1 MSRQIVIPTT
11 AEFRLLEILWV
22 FEEGTIEDLLLA
34 SEKKSSLNYKT
45 VQTVLRIMENKKLV
59 SHSTRGR
66 AFVYRPRVKRHEVS
80 RLSLRSLLGSHDRH
94 GFDRLIL
101 GSVSESIALCRLLA
115 RDHPQVSY
123 FATKSR
129 GFPLPTS
136 FPSVNHMIEKGQTK
150 QPLMPVLPQR
160 ETLVFPV
167 TAWRRRFN
175 VHSKHRPLGL

>member
-22 FEEGTIEDLLLA
+22 LEEGTIEDLLLA

-80 RLSLRSLLGSHDRH
+80 RLSLRSLLQRYFRGSRTELLVNLLEDERI
-94 GFDRLIL
+94 GNRELQELEGLIRNYRK
-101 GSVSESIALCRLLA
+101 ANLA
-115 RDHPQVSY
+115 ER
-123 FATKSR
+123 KKNR
-129 GFPLPTS
+129 
-136 FPSVNHMIEKGQTK
+136 
-150 QPLMPVLPQR
+150 
-160 ETLVFPV
+160 
-167 TAWRRRFN
+167 
-175 VHSKHRPLGL
+175 